1 MLSKPTVKLK
11 MRVKHRSIVSKQRW
25 NAGTQTVN
33 SDFKVK
39 TQTHAATQTYEF
51 EYLFKET
58 VIQPFTEEYFVNNE
72 DRVRFYTGLPGFGVL
87 NTTFRFVSP
96 FVSRKS
102 KTLTLFQ
109 EFVMVLIKDLMFHYK
124 TWPFG
129 LESPFQLFQEHLPH
143 G

>member
-1 MLSKPTVKLK
+1 MEQQILSKPTVKLK
-11 MRVKHRSIVSKQRW
+11 VRVKHREQTTVD
-25 NAGTQTVN
+25 AGTQTVY

-39 TQTHAATQTYEF
+39 TQTHAGTQTYEF

-72 DRVRFYTGLPGFGVL
+72 DRVRFYTGLPGFDVL
-87 NTTFRFVSP
+87 NTTFCFVSL
-96 FVSRKS
+96 FVSRKC

-109 EFVMVLIKDLMFHYK
+109 EFVMVLIKLRLVVPLQDLA
-124 TWPFG
+124 
-129 LESPFQLFQEHLPH
+129 FQLFQGHLLH